1 MNALQQG
8 GRLAG
13 GEGSRM
19 VSGTSGRVAPPEGW
33 AHFKLS
39 VHFLGRWEL
48 GRGRP
53 SGVSCDSS
61 RGKRSRGRR
70 NLALGFLG
78 GEVTS

>member
-1 MNALQQG
+1 MNALQRG
-8 GRLAG
+8 GYLAG

-19 VSGTSGRVAPPEGW
+19 ISGASEREGW
-33 AHFKLS
+33 VHFKLL

-53 SGVSCDSS
+53 SGVRSCDSS
-61 RGKRSRGRR
+61 CGKRSRGRR